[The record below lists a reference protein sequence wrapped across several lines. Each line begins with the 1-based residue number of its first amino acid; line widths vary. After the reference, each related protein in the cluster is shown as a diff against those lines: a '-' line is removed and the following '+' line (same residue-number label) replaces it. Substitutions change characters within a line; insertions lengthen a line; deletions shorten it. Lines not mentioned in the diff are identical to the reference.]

1 MIKIVAAFRINV
13 CVWVVAYRRIWCC
26 WYCFRLHIIDSFTNV
41 YCSDTILIA
50 KNSFFF
56 LPLGKKSIIPS
67 ATAIEIMHCSDSFT
81 PPPSFASTRC
91 ISYFHALESIWS
103 IICYKLDC
111 FFHLPKF
118 FHRKI
123 TSFIFCLLSRR
134 QTASLNVFLSFCTLH
149 INSIIFAWI
158 SCWPLLAVC
167 FIHSNNEQQ
176 KAASDSIRQSEKKRK
191 YITSFVLLDGPLNS
205 IEW

>member
-13 CVWVVAYRRIWCC
+13 CVSGGISSNLVLLVLFSPSHHRLIHKRLL
-26 WYCFRLHIIDSFTNV
+26 FR
-41 YCSDTILIA
+41 Y
-50 KNSFFF
+50 NSNCKELFFF
-56 LPLGKKSIIPS
+56 LPLNKKSIIPS